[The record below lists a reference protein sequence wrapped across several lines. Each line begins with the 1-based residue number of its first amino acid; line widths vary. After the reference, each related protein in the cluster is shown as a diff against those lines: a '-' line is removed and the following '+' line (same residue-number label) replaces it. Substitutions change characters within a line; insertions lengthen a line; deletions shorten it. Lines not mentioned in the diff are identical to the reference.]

1 MNKSILGTAAIYT
14 IGSIISQIFTFITQ
28 VVLMRNTSLHAYG
41 FFGISMEV
49 LILLQ
54 MVVGNAFRN
63 FYLQK
68 FRIGDGDVNSLTQ
81 YQIVNGS
88 LYIALFSGI
97 LYFAY
102 GVGIYISLSLTASF
116 LLTSVILPLQA
127 KLLAENQRITLIIK
141 DIITSILLLIT
152 VVITVVLL
160 KLSIGFV
167 VVIQLIPALI
177 VSLSYLFIYQ
187 KDFFCSGRLKSIFSE
202 RFKIEKALLVFMGV
216 FLVNSL
222 HNKLGVF
229 YIKNFS
235 ELSFLALYLAAF
247 KFINPTLFIQSSL
260 ISAYMPRF
268 INDSDFKFDAKVFLT
283 FFVCGIAISV
293 GLFLLYPYVI
303 SILGLDSYK
312 ESYPIM
318 KVGCWYIAIVFIY
331 GALSNYISVTG
342 GQNYVLMT
350 NCIALFLYAVSVF
363 LLGHYV
369 SSWQLVL
376 IVTYL
381 FVFAEGV
388 ISILYYFYIKKK
400 GLKITSLFLI
410 APLIILLL
418 NTFICFHEY

>member
-14 IGSIISQIFTFITQ
+14 VGSIISQIFTFITQ
-28 VVLMRNTSLHAYG
+28 VVLMKNTSLHAYG

-68 FRIGDGDVNSLTQ
+68 LRVGDRDVNSLTQ
-81 YQIVNGS
+81 YQIINGS
-88 LYIALFSGI
+88 LYISLFSCI
-97 LYFAY
+97 LYFSY
-102 GVGIYISLSLTASF
+102 GVDLYISLSLTISF

-127 KLLAENQRITLIIK
+127 KLLVENKRITLIIK
-141 DIITSILLLIT
+141 DIITSVLLLMT
-152 VVITVVLL
+152 VFITVVLL
-160 KLSIGFV
+160 KLSIKFV
-167 VVIQLIPALI
+167 VVIQLIPSLI
-177 VSLSYLFIYQ
+177 VSFAYLFIYQ
-187 KDFFCSGRLKSIFSE
+187 KDFFCSGRLKNIFSE
-202 RFKIEKALLVFMGV
+202 NFKLEKALLVFMGV

-235 ELSFLALYLAAF
+235 ELSFLALYLATF

-260 ISAYMPRF
+260 ISAYMPKF
-268 INDSDFKFDAKVFLT
+268 INDLNFKFDVKVFLT
-283 FFVCGIAISV
+283 FFVCGITISI

-312 ESYPIM
+312 DSYPIM
-318 KVGCWYIAIVFIY
+318 KIGCWYITIVFIY
-331 GALSNYISVTG
+331 GVLSNYISVTG

-376 IVTYL
+376 LVTYL
-381 FVFAEGV
+381 FVLAEGV
-388 ISILYYFYIKKK
+388 ISIFYFFYIRKK
-400 GLKITSLFLI
+400 GLKITPFFLI
-410 APLIILLL
+410 APLVIILL